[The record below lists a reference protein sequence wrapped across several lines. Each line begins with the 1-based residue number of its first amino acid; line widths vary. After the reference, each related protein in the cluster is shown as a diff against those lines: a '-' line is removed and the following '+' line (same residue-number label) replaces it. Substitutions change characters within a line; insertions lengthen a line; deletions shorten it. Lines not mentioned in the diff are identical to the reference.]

1 VRYTRK
7 LEKFVDRLSRL
18 MTLRDAAQL
27 AGVGWDT
34 AKEIAKRRLRRDYGR
49 IDLRGVRHLSIDEI
63 YVGKRGYYTLVL
75 DLDSGR
81 ILWVAPAAG
90 RPVYR
95 AFGGVCA
102 GAGRGFRRW
111 PWT

>member
-34 AKEIAKRRLRRDYGR
+34 ALI
-49 IDLRGVRHLSIDEI
+49 
-63 YVGKRGYYTLVL
+63 
-75 DLDSGR
+75 
-81 ILWVAPAAG
+81 
-90 RPVYR
+90 
-95 AFGGVCA
+95 GG
-102 GAGRGFRRW
+102 
-111 PWT
+111 